1 VKIRKWTKLDIFM
14 GKIYKVGLL
23 FIGRTVQVVY
33 DPADIT
39 EVIIEHEGHAPEKFG
54 SLSMGNA

>member
-1 VKIRKWTKLDIFM
+1 MV
-14 GKIYKVGLL
+14 L

-39 EVIIEHEGHAPEKFG
+39 EVTIEYEGYARGKPV
-54 SLSMGNA
+54 NW